1 MKCKNCEKST
11 SGFCNEHKPSELFEG
26 ENSSLKKTF
35 EKATGYI
42 GKVELIEKIREEI
55 KAEILSKLP
64 EKMNENP
71 DWEQLYANH
80 RKIGFNSCLSK
91 VKEII
96 KNI

>member
-1 MKCKNCEKST
+1 MGKITKMWES
-11 SGFCNEHKPSELFEG
+11 S
-26 ENSSLKKTF
+26 NSSLKKTF
-35 EKATGYI
+35 EKVTGYV
-42 GKVELIEKIREEI
+42 GKVELIDKIREDI
-55 KAEILSKLP
+55 KKEILSKLP

-96 KNI
+96 KKI